1 MRSIVGLL
9 PLCAV
14 EVLEPASLE
23 QVPEFAGRLKWFLN
37 YRPDLVSRWQERGQ
51 KERHL
56 LSLLRG
62 HRMKCLLRR
71 LLDESEFLSDYGV
84 RALAKIHEANP

>member
-1 MRSIVGLL
+1 MNNIGEAGIGLWDEQDEFYYDIPNLPNGHTIPLKVRSMVGLL

-37 YRPDLVSRWQERGQ
+37 YRPDLARPNFWI
-51 KERHL
+51 
-56 LSLLRG
+56 
-62 HRMKCLLRR
+62 MA
-71 LLDESEFLSDYGV
+71 Y
-84 RALAKIHEANP
+84 